1 MSTVTAG
8 ALTAVIGYIGS
19 EVAEEN
25 LLERLLWPE
34 RFNNDMTISV
44 VLQQCLLMTAGGPL
58 HKAALKTLE
67 TLRQQGLF
75 AGSCRGHMLGS
86 VFFPEFK
93 IMHFQRCKEA
103 RRLIPEKSRNSFWI
117 RVLHSVRAEQHVS
130 FKIPRQDAE
139 SNQLSDAYRSLQP
152 VYHLKLGI
160 VGSAEKPGPNE
171 VCVNEDGTSLTGVL
185 SCVLSELT
193 SVLASLIAGLKLKEL
208 VFALYLLVP
217 LLLKLLLIAFSVRR
231 VKLMTEEELHKVA
244 EKEDTD
250 LSKTEAFEVADPI
263 HKFMVIEGPQ
273 PVVVQF
279 FRHYGHPVR
288 DRDSLWIGDRLREV
302 ACITVI
308 CCLFLFFPVGLVI
321 AQCSDEN
328 AQYLWLS
335 YELYAVIAMHI
346 VRVCGWQDIGRIEKR
361 IARLMSNGKTVWL
374 KTGNGCTVSATLVIH
389 GVTKTA
395 EGKEKV
401 QEIIDECTQ
410 RLVREAQSVEV
421 EVEVETRAQEDS
433 PSTQIQPAPAP
444 AYLRSGK

>member
-1 MSTVTAG
+1 MTTVTAG

-25 LLERLLWPE
+25 LLERLLWPQ
-34 RFNNDMTISV
+34 RFNNDTTISI

-75 AGSCRGHMLGS
+75 AGACRGHMLGS
-86 VFFPEFK
+86 VFFPEYK

-117 RVLHSVRAEQHVS
+117 RVLHSVSAERHVS

-139 SNQLSDAYRSLQP
+139 SNQVSDAYRSLQP
-152 VYHLKLGI
+152 VYHLKLAV
-160 VGSAEKPGPNE
+160 VGNNKKPGPNE
-171 VCVNEDGTSLTGVL
+171 VCVSEDGTSLTVVM

-193 SVLASLIAGLKLKEL
+193 SLLASLVAGLKLKDL
-208 VFALYLLVP
+208 VFTLYLLVP

-231 VKLMTEEELHKVA
+231 VNVMTETELQKVA

-250 LSKTEAFEVADPI
+250 LSEAEAFEVADPI

-288 DRDSLWIGDRLREV
+288 DRNSLWIGDRVREV
-302 ACITVI
+302 ACIALI

-321 AQCSDEN
+321 AQWSDED

-335 YELYAVIAMHI
+335 YQLYAVIAMHI
-346 VRVCGWQDIGRIEKR
+346 VRVCGWQDVGRIEKR
-361 IARLMSNGKTVWL
+361 IARLMSEGKAVWL
-374 KTGNGCTVSATLVIH
+374 KTGNGCTVSATLVLH
-389 GVTKTA
+389 GVSKTA

-401 QEIIDECTQ
+401 QEIIDQCNQ
-410 RLVREAQSVEV
+410 RLVKRAQTVEIR
-421 EVEVETRAQEDS
+421 VEVETGDQKDA
-433 PSTQIQPAPAP
+433 PSTRILPAPAP
-444 AYLRSGK
+444 AYSRKK